1 MARSRSYPAVDGYGA
16 PLAVELT
23 DSPVG
28 LGDDSGPGVFVSSLL
43 APAFSERAN
52 ALLCERQRLAA
63 KGRASPASL
72 TLSQAGA
79 PGERADASLTEK
91 SPTGAGLKFPAE
103 VDLPFWAMSQRP
115 EIRRAH
121 S

>member
-1 MARSRSYPAVDGYGA
+1 MARVSRSYPAVDGYGA

-28 LGDDSGPGVFVSSLL
+28 LGDDSGPGIFVSSLL

-72 TLSQAGA
+72 TLSQAG
-79 PGERADASLTEK
+79 
-91 SPTGAGLKFPAE
+91 
-103 VDLPFWAMSQRP
+103 
-115 EIRRAH
+115 
-121 S
+121 